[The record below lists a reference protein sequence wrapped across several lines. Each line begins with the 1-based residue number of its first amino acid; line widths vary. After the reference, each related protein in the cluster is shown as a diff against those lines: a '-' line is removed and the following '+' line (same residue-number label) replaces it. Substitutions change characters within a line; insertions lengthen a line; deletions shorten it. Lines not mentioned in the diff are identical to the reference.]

1 MSRASFEMSGG
12 RASLSRPEYPLG
24 YGLGADAIAPRSSI
38 NQIRVSQSLE
48 AGDEKLARRRG
59 ESYLL
64 TTATTS
70 FLLALGDILAIMLY
84 AIATGDDDN
93 YSSVFPQI
101 GDDNKSGPSSSSS
114 SSSSG
119 SSSSSSSSF
128 SFPTIAPTTF
138 DASLSFTTLQGKQ
151 KQVQTVAICLAMAA
165 TLAFFSGLCNLSVYS
180 RTMGRPDLAF
190 FRMKN
195 KIWSWLSGLLTVAV
209 ILNLIALIF
218 AMSILY
224 PNYSKANMRN
234 KGLAAGMTTGTVI
247 FGFLYSAFVIYAA

>member
-84 AIATGDDDN
+84 AIATGESDNNAFVPEQYGADDK
-93 YSSVFPQI
+93 Q
-101 GDDNKSGPSSSSS
+101 SGPTSSTSS

-119 SSSSSSSSF
+119 SSSSSSSSNVIP
-128 SFPTIAPTTF
+128 STAPTTF
-138 DASLSFTTLQGKQ
+138 DASLSFTTVQGQQ
-151 KQVQTVAICLAMAA
+151 KQVQTVGICLAMAA
-165 TLAFFSGLCNLSVYS
+165 TLALFSGLCNLSIYS
-180 RTMGRPDLAF
+180 RMMGRPDLAF

-209 ILNLIALIF
+209 VLNMIPSSYHHDCLILTYKKLLQKSLN
-218 AMSILY
+218 
-224 PNYSKANMRN
+224 
-234 KGLAAGMTTGTVI
+234 
-247 FGFLYSAFVIYAA
+247 